1 MYTIDYELREEDF
14 IHFNERLLHN
24 TDHVKASIRKNRWY
38 IPAFLLFVAAF
49 YYYYYGDTAASGYIV
64 FLAALWTWLSP
75 RLILLNLRQQITK
88 SYSHKE
94 KNKMLGNYHLS
105 MDAEHLIEK
114 SPSGKHKY
122 PWSEVL
128 RVEREK
134 DQYVYLYV
142 DVDTAL
148 VIPVETLKSGDIKA
162 FSKHA
167 EKMIERFA

>member
-1 MYTIDYELREEDF
+1 MYTIEYELRDEDF
-14 IHFNERLLHN
+14 IHFNEVQLQN
-24 TDHVKASIRKNRWY
+24 ADHVKASIRKNRWY
-38 IPAFLLFVAAF
+38 IPAFLLLVAAF
-49 YYYYYGDTAASGYIV
+49 YFYYYGDRAATAYIAM
-64 FLAALWTWLSP
+64 LAVMWTWLSP
-75 RLILLNLRQQITK
+75 RLILLNLRQQIAK

-94 KNKMLGNYHLS
+94 KTNMLGTYQLT
-105 MDAEHLIEK
+105 MDAQHLIEK

-122 PWSEVL
+122 PWGEVL

-134 DQYVYLYV
+134 DKYVYLYV